1 MKIKYP
7 AVIVAALVHF
17 FLGGLWYSP
26 LLFANKF
33 LQLINWTP
41 EQVRQMESQGHAK
54 ELVIAFVMSFLL
66 VYILAHFVQYTK
78 ATNAIGGIQTA
89 FWLWLGFIVTTQV
102 PLVLFERRSF
112 GLFLINVG
120 YQFVG
125 CALAGAILAVWR
137 TRECK
142 TKPMRLSGPGRSR
155 YRREL
160 NCPHP
165 STTGGGGTSASKLP
179 ACGRYGCRGEFR
191 RDRPSGEGQK
201 PDAPGSRRWKLQTAA

>member
-7 AVIVAALVHF
+7 AVIVATLIHF

-26 LLFANKF
+26 LMFEKKF
-33 LQLINWTP
+33 IQLINWTP
-41 EQVRQMESQGHAK
+41 EQLRQLESQGHAK
-54 ELVIAFVMSFLL
+54 ELVIAFVMSFIL

-102 PLVLFERRSF
+102 PTVLFERRSF

-137 TRECK
+137 TRE
-142 TKPMRLSGPGRSR
+142 
-155 YRREL
+155 
-160 NCPHP
+160 
-165 STTGGGGTSASKLP
+165 A
-179 ACGRYGCRGEFR
+179 
-191 RDRPSGEGQK
+191 
-201 PDAPGSRRWKLQTAA
+201 PDAVAQAV

>member
-7 AVIVAALVHF
+7 AVIVATLVHF
-17 FLGGLWYSP
+17 ILGGLWYSP

-41 EQVRQMESQGHAK
+41 EQVRQMESQSHVK
-54 ELVIAFVMSFLL
+54 ELVIAFVMSFVL

-125 CALAGAILAVWR
+125 CALAGVILAVWR
-137 TRECK
+137 TREA
-142 TKPMRLSGPGRSR
+142 TERV
-155 YRREL
+155 
-160 NCPHP
+160 
-165 STTGGGGTSASKLP
+165 AQP
-179 ACGRYGCRGEFR
+179 A
-191 RDRPSGEGQK
+191 
-201 PDAPGSRRWKLQTAA
+201 

>member
-1 MKIKYP
+1 MSVWQFLVLDLQVFQPLKENNMKIKYP
-7 AVIVAALVHF
+7 AVIVATLVHF
-17 FLGGLWYSP
+17 ILGGLWYSP

-33 LQLINWTP
+33 LQLVNWTP
-41 EQVRQMESQGHAK
+41 EQVRQMESQSHAK

-125 CALAGAILAVWR
+125 CALAGAILGVWR
-137 TRECK
+137 TREA
-142 TKPMRLSGPGRSR
+142 TEPV
-155 YRREL
+155 
-160 NCPHP
+160 
-165 STTGGGGTSASKLP
+165 TQP
-179 ACGRYGCRGEFR
+179 A
-191 RDRPSGEGQK
+191 
-201 PDAPGSRRWKLQTAA
+201 